1 MKGLTTALLCVGMA
15 LSIPVVADDHRER
28 MPDGNRVSKMFQ
40 QLDSN
45 EDSMISRDEFKMPER
60 RGSPDMRMDLDGDGQ
75 ISRDEVSRVVSDR
88 AEEALRR
95 FDKEDTDGNGVLT
108 AEERQMSAFNRID
121 GDGDGQLTKR
131 EFKGFRDDAG
141 RRMKRG
147 RDHRRSK
154 DINSERRGPSDAS

>member
-28 MPDGNRVSKMFQ
+28 RPDGKRVSKMFQ

-108 AEERQMSAFNRID
+108 AKERQMSVFNRID

>member
-28 MPDGNRVSKMFQ
+28 RPDGKRVSKMFQ

-108 AEERQMSAFNRID
+108 AKERQMSAFNRID

>member
-28 MPDGNRVSKMFQ
+28 RPDGKRVSKMFQ

-108 AEERQMSAFNRID
+108 SKERQMSAFNRID

>member
-28 MPDGNRVSKMFQ
+28 RPDGKRVSKMFQ

-75 ISRDEVSRVVSDR
+75 ISRDELSRVVSDR

-108 AEERQMSAFNRID
+108 AKERQMSAFNRID